1 MDTQK
6 QVKSREELKGYFKKK
21 YSAPTAQQYA
31 NLIDAFFHLVEDLPI
46 EIADIEGLTEAL
58 KKKLEKEDLPD
69 FESMLKTLKSEL
81 LESISKATENTT
93 GKNFTVALTE
103 LDDGDAYPVGT
114 IAQYIGTTD
123 EDRELIRG
131 FFYEKKEIAEENGSA
146 GELVEGE
153 TVTFKDL
160 YRNYPINGRNY
171 VSKSSLHDSK
181 YRSVFYAPY
190 NDDKEAALCIN
201 VDCLTTKPDESL
213 CFKNWTSGDTYE
225 VYLPLIAF
233 SAKGETVD
241 FEVKD
246 NDLYVNGKECTQSG
260 SVNTGTIYDE
270 ETKQA
275 FVLSA
280 LSKTDGGWAVV
291 LPATVGNVYES
302 AAFMED
308 NMQVI
313 ASPTSEQ
320 TQGSVTWMKDGE
332 ELNFT
337 PYLLGSASAEPG
349 TNKIGWQM
357 IQVSPFMS

>member
-1 MDTQK
+1 MDTHK

-146 GELVEGE
+146 GELVADEP
-153 TVTFKDL
+153 VTITKI
-160 YRNYPINGRNY
+160 YYNYQFDKKYISAGTLNDGRW
-171 VSKSSLHDSK
+171 LGLI
-181 YRSVFYAPY
+181 YAPY
-190 NDDKEAALCIN
+190 NDKGETAICIN
-201 VDCLTTKPDESL
+201 VKALTNKPDESL
-213 CFKNWTSGDTYE
+213 CFKNWTSGDSYE
-225 VYLPLIAF
+225 VYLPLVAL
-233 SAKGETVD
+233 SLQHERLD
-241 FEVKD
+241 FEVKG
-246 NDLYVNGKECTQSG
+246 NAIFVNGKECTQSG
-260 SVNTGTIYDE
+260 SVHSGTMYDE
-270 ETKQA
+270 ETKQT
-275 FVLSA
+275 FIL
-280 LSKTDGGWAVV
+280 LTLNRTDGSWSVFI
-291 LPATVGNVYES
+291 PAASGDVYDS
-302 AAFMED
+302 AAFLED
-308 NMQVI
+308 NLQVY
-313 ASPTSEQ
+313 PGENHTS
-320 TQGSVTWMKDGE
+320 TWLNNGE
-332 ELNFT
+332 EINFT